1 MLDFNSMNSMEGPM
15 SYVIPSA
22 LAEAKLAEARALQKL
37 REARGDNWLPALA
50 ALVKTQAVVYAALA
64 QR

>member
-1 MLDFNSMNSMEGPM
+1 M